1 MALRAGY
8 ALRNSS
14 QQTHLHHSFQPYCFS
29 SILTFSNMS
38 AHDHHKS
45 SIEGHA
51 MEKSSSANFD
61 HVEKSH
67 GTVVEFD
74 DSIEDTKPSKSVW
87 LITFTVAMGGF
98 LFGG

>member
-1 MALRAGY
+1 MLG
-8 ALRNSS
+8 
-14 QQTHLHHSFQPYCFS
+14 
-29 SILTFSNMS
+29 NMS
-38 AHDHHKS
+38 THDNRKS
-45 SIEGHA
+45 SVEGHGL
-51 MEKSSSANFD
+51 EKSTSTNIE

-98 LFGG
+98 LFGR